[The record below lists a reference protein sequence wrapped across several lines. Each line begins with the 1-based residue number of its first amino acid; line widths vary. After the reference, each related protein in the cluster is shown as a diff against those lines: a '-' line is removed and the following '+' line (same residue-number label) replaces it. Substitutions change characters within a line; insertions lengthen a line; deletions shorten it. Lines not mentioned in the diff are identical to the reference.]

1 MTTHIPMTQ
10 EQIDESLVAHFRPVP
25 AGADLTRRV
34 LDRLRE
40 DWDWERFA
48 ARIDV
53 EATERGVRLVRPGG
67 GAGAPPSRKAAR
79 LAERARQEL
88 HEYFA
93 GRRAFFSVPVDFAGL
108 RPFQRQVL
116 ALTHHIPF
124 GETRTYSWIAR
135 RIGHPDAVRAVGT
148 ALGRNPLPILVP
160 CHRVLRSDGGLGG
173 YAFGLDTKRGL
184 IGLERATPVLEGCAT
199 TGIVCRVGC
208 PDAQRMRDD
217 SRVVFASV
225 ADARSVGYRSCK
237 VCRPTDSRPGSKT

>member
-1 MTTHIPMTQ
+1 MTTPVPMTR
-10 EQIDESLVAHFRPVP
+10 EQIDQSLVAHFRPVP

-40 DWDWERFA
+40 NRSWERFA

-53 EATERGVRLVRPGG
+53 EASDRGVRLVRPGG
-67 GAGAPPSRKAAR
+67 GAGAPPSRAAAR
-79 LAERARQEL
+79 LAGRARQEL

-93 GRRAFFSVPVDFAGL
+93 GRRSFFSVPVDFTGL
-108 RPFQRQVL
+108 RPFQRKVL
-116 ALTHHIPF
+116 ALTHRIPF
-124 GETRTYSWIAR
+124 GETRSYSWIAR
-135 RIGHPDAVRAVGT
+135 RIGRPDAVRAVGT
-148 ALGRNPLPILVP
+148 ALGRNPVPILVP

-173 YAFGLDTKRGL
+173 YAFGLDAKRGL

-199 TGIVCRVGC
+199 TGILCRVGC

-225 ADARSVGYRSCK
+225 ADARSVGYRPCR
-237 VCRPTDSRPGSKT
+237 VCRPADPE